1 MCKNLIFRI
10 NNIFY
15 MDVNTTNINELP
27 IDQNPPDNRELPL
40 DIPNSNNRNMLLQE
54 DEPSKKVHFNN
65 VEEVEDIP
73 KNTLY
78 NVSDINKVII
88 LASIIFLLFSDIKVR
103 NFIMTFLV
111 NIFGSSLKLQSG
123 GISKLGLVA
132 YSIIYGLA
140 LFILVNGIEIII
152 DKYS

>member
-1 MCKNLIFRI
+1 
-10 NNIFY
+10 